1 MAGRS
6 GAGFVVLA
14 MAGRAGAD
22 TGAGADHVVAAAA
35 VAAVCSQSERR
46 VESPALPRA
55 MGSPMRTPT

>member
-1 MAGRS
+1 
-6 GAGFVVLA
+6 